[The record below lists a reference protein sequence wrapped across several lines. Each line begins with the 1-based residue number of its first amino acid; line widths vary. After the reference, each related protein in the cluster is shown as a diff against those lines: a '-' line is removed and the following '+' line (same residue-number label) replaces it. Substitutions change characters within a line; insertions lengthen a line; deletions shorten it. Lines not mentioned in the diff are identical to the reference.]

1 MYIIAGIWTGG
12 NKMNH
17 NNENISMEEIQRLA
31 KSDAGKKLMQLLEGS
46 HSKAS
51 DTVRS
56 SMQSGDMEQAKQAI
70 QVFLSD
76 PKTQALLKQLEEEN
90 HG

>member
-1 MYIIAGIWTGG
+1 MKQNNG
-12 NKMNH
+12 NFSK
-17 NNENISMEEIQRLA
+17 EEIQRLA
-31 KSDAGKKLMQLLEGS
+31 QSDAGRKLMQLLEGS

-70 QVFLSD
+70 QAFLSD
-76 PKTQALLKQLEEEN
+76 PKAQALLKQLEEQN
-90 HG
+90 G

>member
-70 QVFLSD
+70 QAFLSD
-76 PKTQALLKQLEEEN
+76 PKTQALL
-90 HG
+90 

>member
-70 QVFLSD
+70 QAFLSD
-76 PKTQALLKQLEEEN
+76 PKAQALLKQLEEEN

>member
-1 MYIIAGIWTGG
+1 MYIIASIWTGG

-70 QVFLSD
+70 QAFLSD